1 MPAKDGDRAW
11 LDRSLSR
18 RHPPARRGERQ
29 RVWQRRYRARQ
40 REGRRVPDIGSD
52 ENSFLIETRWL
63 AEGDAAD
70 WRAGDAPS
78 RVRLLE
84 INPEIAKQTTVLAT

>member
-1 MPAKDGDRAW
+1 VLER
-11 LDRSLSR
+11 
-18 RHPPARRGERQ
+18 PPATPGAVRACSRARQRQ
-29 RVWQRRYRARQ
+29 RVWLRCYQAKQ
-40 REGRRVPDIGSD
+40 REGRRVPDIGPD